1 MTLPAVQ
8 IEKAYF
14 TFIFPFNFKQLRR
27 EELMTKLESIDFTF
41 FNLEDEAQQKLFYPS
56 ELTVSHQELAQFF
69 YPFIEEK
76 LFPKRHSKQGLFRF
90 SKTFDLQGGLQTS
103 KDSTQFHVNSL
114 DVWFCPA
121 NIGMIAVRIE
131 LAEAMEI
138 SDVIHFARY
147 FRMLEP
153 QVEAEKGAKIKAQDK
168 IYDTFFEL
176 LKGELIPFFGKYLV
190 EYEGVLQYG
199 RDVPFF
205 EDKRM
210 YTTALLMTEQGEID
224 DVNLFRLG
232 QMDSYDKD
240 GQPFMST
247 TNKQY
252 IQKYIE
258 EHVHNRWAPNAYTV
272 ITNQTYMHITN
283 TRVAQKS
290 RSVERFFST
299 DYYNIMIHYFYKI
312 ILLKLSYGHSEIEW
326 EQEKFIVDELIK
338 EIMNFSSHYYFDGV
352 AVYSEGREISTML
365 RKQFRLAPQYKEIK
379 ETLNELY
386 RIIDDHVSERRNKL
400 LFILTIFTVIS
411 GIYGMNLVIKEL
423 SRGFTWALIHD
434 YTFFEWIALIVILL
448 GVGLS
453 FYLVGHF
460 AYNGMILKRKQRKW
474 QKNR

>member
-8 IEKAYF
+8 IEKAYL

-27 EELMTKLESIDFTF
+27 EELMAKLESIDFTF

-90 SKTFDLQGGLQTS
+90 SKTFDLQGVLQTPNG
-103 KDSTQFHVNSL
+103 STQFTVNSL

-121 NIGMIAVRIE
+121 NIGMIAARVE
-131 LAEAMEI
+131 LAEAMEM
-138 SDVIHFARY
+138 SDVTHFAHY

-153 QVEAEKGAKIKAQDK
+153 QVEEEKGAKIKAQDK
-168 IYDTFFEL
+168 IYETFFEL

-247 TNKQY
+247 TNNRY

-258 EHVHNRWAPNAYTV
+258 EHVHNRWSPNAYTV

-283 TRVAQKS
+283 TAIAQKLK
-290 RSVERFFST
+290 SVESFFST
-299 DYYNIMIHYFYKI
+299 AYYNVMIHYFYKI
-312 ILLKLSYGHSEIEW
+312 ILLKLSYEHSEIEW

-365 RKQFRLAPQYKEIK
+365 RKQFRIAPQYKEIK

-423 SRGFTWALIHD
+423 NRGFTWALIHD

-460 AYNGMILKRKQRKW
+460 AYNGMMLKRKQRKW